1 MTELSGHDAHDS
13 YAYVQ
18 LRACQNDLHDASMRI
33 FELER
38 QVDALRELAGDLFED
53 IRDIDNM
60 AAWYEP
66 RMAELGIEVD

>member
-33 FELER
+33 FDLEQ
-38 QVDALRELAGDLFED
+38 QVDALGELARDMHADVGDTH
-53 IRDIDNM
+53 
-60 AAWYEP
+60 AAWYEQ
-66 RMAELGIEVD
+66 RMRALGVLEVS